1 MVSRSTRR
9 DAELARTPSMAAV
22 LAALAAET
30 GWQVEPDDGRRNMA
44 HRGRSVSPITRS
56 GKSPRA
62 QASELQS
69 AMHNMLGTVQ
79 RDGDVATGS
88 GSKLS
93 SNDEPT
99 PWNVQRAQA
108 AIRVVKDEQLVY
120 NVVFNELV
128 RQVSTTCKEQGEVLR
143 RVRKGYTRMF
153 GRLLDIAQSDA
164 TVVAQPAAPLP
175 PAADAEEIADL
186 RSQLAQA
193 EESLELLQTA
203 HANVQSRVAGL
214 ESELEQARSQAS
226 TLLEEKTQR
235 LRRKALRRDSAIR
248 IQTSLRGYL
257 ARKELLARRNKQRRE
272 RALVTRALMQAQ
284 QDAHQANKQR
294 HMERT

>member
-1 MVSRSTRR
+1 M
-9 DAELARTPSMAAV
+9 
-22 LAALAAET
+22 
-30 GWQVEPDDGRRNMA
+30 
-44 HRGRSVSPITRS
+44 SPITRYVGNVVACQLYEAHTALTLTHMGGSS

-88 GSKLS
+88 GSKPS

-257 ARKELLARRNKQRRE
+257 ARKEVRLPRCVCVCVSRGG
-272 RALVTRALMQAQ
+272 MPP
-284 QDAHQANKQR
+284 
-294 HMERT
+294 